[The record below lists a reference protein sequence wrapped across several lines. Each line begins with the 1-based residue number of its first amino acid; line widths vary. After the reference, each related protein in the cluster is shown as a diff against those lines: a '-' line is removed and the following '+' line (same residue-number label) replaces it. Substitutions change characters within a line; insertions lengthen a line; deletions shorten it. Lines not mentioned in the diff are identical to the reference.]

1 MATKLSLKQIADIDN
16 LPFYFR
22 KADEMDIEDNNV
34 VFNFKENVSMSGTSI
49 GAGFTIQDGDGIN
62 SNVNFNIIN
71 VRSLNQEHINQSE
84 YDGDNGYN
92 NRAWITQL
100 NDIIIASN
108 SGLTTGYRVI
118 KEKDLLDG
126 GEF

>member
-1 MATKLSLKQIADIDN
+1 MATKLSLRQIADIDN

-34 VFNFKENVSMSGTSI
+34 VFNFKENINMSGTSI

-108 SGLTTGYRVI
+108 SGLTEGYRVI